1 MKSALIK
8 AGAIAAVLAM
18 AGGCATTE
26 QLNEVKTMASNAQ
39 SAAAAAQSRADAA
52 MAAANSAM
60 DAARAAQASAD
71 AAQSCCNDQKSRLDK
86 IVEDMM
92 KK

>member
-1 MKSALIK
+1 MKSTLLK
-8 AGAIAAVLAM
+8 AGVMAAVLAM

-26 QLNEVKTMASNAQ
+26 QLTEVKTMASNAQ

-52 MAAANSAM
+52 MAAANAAM
-60 DAARAAQASAD
+60 EAARSAQASAD
-71 AAQSCCNDQKSRLDK
+71 AAQSCCNDQKGRLDK

>member
-1 MKSALIK
+1 MTSSMLK
-8 AGAIAAVLAM
+8 AGVVAAVLAM

-26 QLNEVKTMASNAQ
+26 QLTEVRTMASNAQ

-60 DAARAAQASAD
+60 EAARAAQSSAD
-71 AAQSCCNDQKSRLDK
+71 AAQACCNDQKSRLDK

>member
-1 MKSALIK
+1 MKNTMLK
-8 AGAIAAVLAM
+8 AGVVAAILAM

-26 QLNEVKTMASNAQ
+26 QLAEVKTIATNAQ

-60 DAARAAQASAD
+60 DAARAAQSSAD
-71 AAQSCCNDQKSRLDK
+71 AAQACCNDQKSRLDK
-86 IVEDMM
+86 VVEEMM

>member
-1 MKSALIK
+1 MKNTLMK
-8 AGAIAAVLAM
+8 AGVLAAVLVM
-18 AGGCATTE
+18 VGGCATTE
-26 QLNEVKTMASNAQ
+26 QLAEVKTIAVNAQ

-60 DAARAAQASAD
+60 EAARAAQSSAD
-71 AAQSCCNDQKSRLDK
+71 AAQRCCNDQKTRLDG

>member
-1 MKSALIK
+1 MKSTLLK
-8 AGAIAAVLAM
+8 AGVIAAVLAM

-26 QLNEVKTMASNAQ
+26 QLAEIKTMASNAQ
-39 SAAAAAQSRADAA
+39 SAAAAAQSRADAS

-60 DAARAAQASAD
+60 EAARAAQASAN
-71 AAQSCCNDQKSRLDK
+71 AAQSCCNDQKSRLDG

>member
-1 MKSALIK
+1 MKSTLLK
-8 AGAIAAVLAM
+8 AGVMAGMLAM

-26 QLNEVKTMASNAQ
+26 QLAEIKTMASNAQ

-60 DAARAAQASAD
+60 EAARAAQASAN
-71 AAQSCCNDQKSRLDK
+71 AAQACCNDQKSRLDR